1 MTETQQRFL
10 RAIADRLGA
19 RPVVEVRLFPAIR
32 QGPHE
37 SGVAVVA
44 VEEAGDEEQG
54 ETVPA
59 VSGPDADVTGLQL
72 HPNADREAASTGQPP
87 PASAAL
93 GTEGSAQPET
103 ADSSRPRSNPLPAP
117 AAGNHSLAAGGHPR
131 LSILTARF
139 RLTVKG
145 PDRGK
150 WEFDLVHDA
159 DAPLETIEPVVRG
172 VARRVGDAG
181 EPDLLS
187 PAAFH
192 RAVTEPWWT
201 ATT

>member
-10 RAIADRLGA
+10 KAIAERIGT

-32 QGPHE
+32 QGQHE

-44 VEEAGDEEQG
+44 IEEPPAVPEVALQPEVEAAAGIPRGSELPASDEAGDPIDEKM
-54 ETVPA
+54 
-59 VSGPDADVTGLQL
+59 
-72 HPNADREAASTGQPP
+72 H
-87 PASAAL
+87 
-93 GTEGSAQPET
+93 
-103 ADSSRPRSNPLPAP
+103 PAP
-117 AAGNHSLAAGGHPR
+117 ASSLSARPQHSAVSR

-150 WEFDLVHDA
+150 WEFNLVHDA

-172 VARRVGDAG
+172 VARRVGESG

-192 RAVTEPWWT
+192 RAVTEPWWSAT
-201 ATT
+201 A